1 MALEGE
7 RVVVVGGSSG
17 IGLETARLALAA
29 GASVTIAGRS
39 EDRLR
44 RAAADLGGAVRSVVA
59 DVTDDGSVKA
69 LFDGETRVDHVF
81 LPAGE
86 IKPGGGDVL
95 GADLSALRSL
105 LESRLLGVVH
115 VVRRARPKMA
125 GGSITLMSGL
135 YANRPAPG
143 AALGAAAVAAIDG
156 MTRALALDLAPIRV
170 NAVAPGLIDTP
181 LWDSFGPQR
190 DAILAQATALPV
202 GRIGRPDEVAAAV
215 VLLMSNGFVTGTVL
229 AIDGGGSLV

>member
-1 MALEGE
+1 MTVTLKGD

-44 RAAADLGGAVRSVVA
+44 RAAADLGGTVRSVVA
-59 DVTDDGSVKA
+59 DVTDDAAVQA
-69 LFDGETRVDHVF
+69 LFDGEARVDHVF

-86 IKPGGGDVL
+86 LKPGGGDVL
-95 GADLSALRSL
+95 GSDLNALRSI

-135 YANRPAPG
+135 YTNRPAPG
-143 AALGAAAVAAIDG
+143 AALGLRRSPRSTG
-156 MTRALALDLAPIRV
+156 SPERSPSTSPRSGSTPWRRV
-170 NAVAPGLIDTP
+170 
-181 LWDSFGPQR
+181 
-190 DAILAQATALPV
+190 
-202 GRIGRPDEVAAAV
+202 
-215 VLLMSNGFVTGTVL
+215 
-229 AIDGGGSLV
+229 